1 MLSKTLHWGHVLTV
15 LVTMVGTNLLSQN
28 DPTKAPRE
36 PEPQARSP
44 VFRAKQILGSK
55 VTIESDMSIGTVDDI
70 VLDDT
75 GVVEYLLV
83 MNKDQKLVTVP
94 WEAVK
99 FNIEKRL
106 ATVHITV
113 QQFQQVPTYTVQQ
126 YPVFSAPAYRTQ
138 VYEWYGLKPGQER
151 RAVRRGGVIVP

>member
-36 PEPQARSP
+36 PEPQAQPP

-55 VTIESDMSIGTVDDI
+55 VTIDSDLSIGLVDDI
-70 VLDDT
+70 VLDEQ
-75 GVVEYLLV
+75 GYVEYLLV

-94 WEAVK
+94 WEAAK
-99 FNIEKRL
+99 FNIEKRI
-106 ATVHITV
+106 AVVHITQ
-113 QQFQQVPTYTVQQ
+113 QQFQLVPTYTVQQ
-126 YPVFSAPAYRTQ
+126 YPVFTAPGYRTQ
-138 VYEWYGLKPGQER
+138 IYGFYGLKPAQER
-151 RAVRRGGVIVP
+151 RAVRRGGVVVQ